1 MQTVFSSVLLDV
13 PQAAGI
19 WLALLAVAVV
29 AVAGLIIRPEL
40 FRSVFG
46 DRISEAAMPSS
57 IELAEE
63 ARERARYAQE
73 VAVAAERAAA
83 TAERRRTEWLAAEET
98 VEEAWQAYEKV
109 EADVRRLAAAAA
121 LPLPRTVR
129 TPAEYADR
137 ERWLHRAALD
147 ARWRG
152 EITVQQLSDILGHV
166 GWDPRRHP
174 VEQELLLRRMVQ
186 DNLLARHQ
194 VAREREQA
202 AWRAA
207 ELAAAAARSLR
218 DEAYAATGRTPDAQS
233 LLSTMDVSGAAAETT
248 RETVTATRGSTE
260 TTRETPTVTRE
271 TPTVARGRAAVPAY

>member
-1 MQTVFSSVLLDV
+1 MQTVFSSVLPDV

-19 WLALLAVAVV
+19 WLALLAVAAV
-29 AVAGLIIRPEL
+29 AVVGLIARPQL

-57 IELAEE
+57 LERAEE
-63 ARERARYAQE
+63 LRERARYAQE
-73 VAVAAERAAA
+73 VAVAAERAAT
-83 TAERRRTEWLAAEET
+83 TAERRRTEWLAAQEA

-109 EADVRRLAAAAA
+109 EADVRRLAAAAT

-129 TPAEYADR
+129 TTAEYADR

-147 ARWRG
+147 AQWRG
-152 EITVQQLSDILGHV
+152 EITVQQLSDVLGNR
-166 GWDPRRHP
+166 GWDARRHP
-174 VEQELLLRRMVQ
+174 VEQELLLRRLVQ

-233 LLSTMDVSGAAAETT
+233 LLATVDVAGAAAELT
-248 RETVTATRGSTE
+248 REPVVAARGAAG
-260 TTRETPTVTRE
+260 TTRETPTV
-271 TPTVARGRAAVPAY
+271 AHGRAAVPAY